1 MDKKEGP
8 GNFGNTMMSTMAGT
22 GIPGGGQSSGSIPSM
37 INESTIKHG
46 QFSSPF
52 KESIARGMLTGV
64 GLLGK

>member
-1 MDKKEGP
+1 
-8 GNFGNTMMSTMAGT
+8 MSTMAGT

-37 INESTIKHG
+37 INESTIKYG

-64 GLLGK
+64 GLLGKWL